1 MTMGEE
7 RRNDADNPGVIAPPP
22 LIYAGARASGL
33 LANRLYPIP
42 FLPDGI
48 SRALG
53 WPSIFAGLAI
63 GLLSFREMERARTN
77 VDPYKP
83 TTAIVV
89 EGPYRYTRNPLYGGM
104 TLTYAGVSARADAL
118 LAALFLPAVLAV
130 MWSGVIGVEKRYLER
145 EFDDQYSG
153 YKTRVRRW
161 I

>member
-1 MTMGEE
+1 MGEE
-7 RRNDADNPGVIAPPP
+7 RRNEADNPSVIAPPP
-22 LIYAGARASGL
+22 LIYAGALASGL

-42 FLPDGI
+42 FLPHGI

-53 WPSIFAGLAI
+53 WPSIFARLAI
-63 GLLSFREMERARTN
+63 GLLGFREMERARTN

-83 TTAIVV
+83 TTAIVA
-89 EGPYRYTRNPLYGGM
+89 EGSYRYTRSPLYVGM
-104 TLTYAGVSARADAL
+104 TLMYAGVSARTNAL

-130 MWSGVIGVEKRYLER
+130 MRSGVIEREERYLER
-145 EFDDQYSG
+145 KFGDKYSG